1 MRYHAIAAAAAM
13 VLTMG
18 VGAPT
23 IAAADVT
30 AEEATRR
37 VNVAGRQRML
47 SQRMAKA
54 ACLMSTGIAADDHR
68 GQMDAAYALFLQ
80 SDAALRVGD
89 PEMGLQEETLNQV
102 LNALSEIDT
111 PWAAYR
117 RVIEFAQREGAV
129 PEDRLMPL
137 NATSLEVLRTMNA
150 AVNTT
155 ARAYGGI
162 TPDVPLALTVTV
174 DIAGRQRMLTQKAVK
189 EACLMQVADD
199 PAAMAETLLGTL
211 TIFDLS
217 LTALRN
223 GMADVGVMA
232 PPNEQIADQLA
243 TVQELWTPVKAL
255 LDRAAGGE
263 VLSPA
268 DLAELAT
275 LTEPLLREMNTAVG
289 LYEFVM

>member
-117 RVIEFAQREGAV
+117 RVIELAQREGAV

-155 ARAYGGI
+155 ARGYEFERI
-162 TPDVPLALTVTV
+162 
-174 DIAGRQRMLTQKAVK
+174 
-189 EACLMQVADD
+189 VAD
-199 PAAMAETLLGTL
+199 
-211 TIFDLS
+211 TISKGSKSRQPDGGRS
-217 LTALRN
+217 ACHSPPTAPFTTMQN
-223 GMADVGVMA
+223 
-232 PPNEQIADQLA
+232 
-243 TVQELWTPVKAL
+243 
-255 LDRAAGGE
+255 
-263 VLSPA
+263 
-268 DLAELAT
+268 
-275 LTEPLLREMNTAVG
+275 RESKI
-289 LYEFVM
+289 